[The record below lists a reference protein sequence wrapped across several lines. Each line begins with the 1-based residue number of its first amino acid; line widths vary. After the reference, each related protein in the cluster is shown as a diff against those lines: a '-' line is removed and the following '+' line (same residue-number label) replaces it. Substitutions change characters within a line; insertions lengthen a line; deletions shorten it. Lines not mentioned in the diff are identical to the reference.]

1 MYKITTRQGAFYR
14 CSGRGAKRRGCGTL
28 VSLAADAL
36 MDEIMSG
43 LRRPVQRPVF
53 HPAEG
58 YQVELDDVAQ
68 QLRDLPARAMPR
80 KEEQAER
87 ERLWDEQDRLAGLPA
102 KAAWT
107 EWVPVLDEAGAVL
120 TVGAKWQA
128 SDGSARRQWL
138 LEAGFTMRLSK
149 PDMVREGGPDEGAV
163 FSQTDAY
170 FSEEAAIVFE
180 WNGDED
186 AGLGAES
193 APEQESGTGPR
204 RRDAGGAFC
213 CAAGGRAG
221 VL

>member
-1 MYKITTRQGAFYR
+1 
-14 CSGRGAKRRGCGTL
+14 
-28 VSLAADAL
+28 

-186 AGLGAES
+186 AGLGRSLHQSRKAAQGLVGVMLAGLS
-193 APEQESGTGPR
+193 AVLLGAAQGCSRTPAACREPERQSAAAWGR
-204 RRDAGGAFC
+204 RGSR
-213 CAAGGRAG
+213 
-221 VL
+221 